1 MSEKIQGL
9 LARLRAELEQ
19 VYAAR
24 LRGVYLYGSYAR
36 GEEDAESD
44 VDIIIVL
51 DRVDGYLGEVRRTS
65 VLISALS
72 LESGLSI
79 SRVLVP
85 ERDWIE
91 RDSPFLANARMEAI
105 AA

>member
-19 VYAAR
+19 VYAVR
-24 LRGVYLYGSYAR
+24 LRGVYLYGSHAR
-36 GEEDAESD
+36 GEADVESD
-44 VDIIIVL
+44 VDVIIVL
-51 DRVDGYLGEVRRTS
+51 DRVDGYLSEVHRTS

-79 SRVLVP
+79 SRVLIP